1 VRRKPSLVLRFLIAF
16 AAAMVLIAF
25 VFFRVTQT
33 PLKEVVKPPQEVAVA
48 PTPAAPRPKPVE
60 ECSARGW
67 GRAAEIN
74 RASLK
79 TLRWAPF
86 GRPETGWEVYVP
98 LIQREIGTGCAPDT
112 AGFAAAFAAWQGD
125 QRLLPDGVVSEPD
138 FVRMKGIM
146 QTRRAFVRM
155 SARGICP
162 RPANEIHLAAGSPL
176 EGYAGK
182 KVQLRPG
189 AFAAYRR
196 MVAAAKAE
204 NPEIARDPRNLTIFS
219 AFRSPS
225 YDAARCATQKNCNG
239 IVRAKCSPHRTGL
252 AMDIYVGQA
261 PGYGPD
267 SSADPNRRYM
277 TQTPTYRWL
286 LANAHRFGF
295 VNYPFEP
302 WHWEWT
308 GENP

>member
-1 VRRKPSLVLRFLIAF
+1 VLRFLAAF
-16 AAAMVLIAF
+16 AAAAVLLAF
-25 VFFRVTQT
+25 LFFRVTQT
-33 PLKEVVKPPQEVAVA
+33 PPREIIKPPPEVAVT
-48 PTPAAPRPKPVE
+48 PTPPGPRPAPVQD
-60 ECSARGW
+60 CSARGW
-67 GRAAEIN
+67 GGAAELN

-79 TLRWAPF
+79 TLKWAPF

-112 AGFAAAFAAWQGD
+112 AAFAAAFAAWQGN
-125 QRLLPDGVVSEPD
+125 QRLLPDGVMSEKD
-138 FVRMKGIM
+138 FVRMKGVI
-146 QTRRAFVRM
+146 QARRAFVRM

-162 RPANEIHLAAGSPL
+162 RAANAVQLDSGRPG
-176 EGYAGK
+176 EGYGGK
-182 KVQLRPG
+182 HVQLRPR
-189 AFAAYRR
+189 AFEAYRR

-204 NPEIARDPRNLTIFS
+204 DPEIAKDPRNLTIFS
-219 AFRSPS
+219 AFRSPA
-225 YDAARCATQKNCNG
+225 YDAERCARQKNCNG
-239 IVRAKCSPHRTGL
+239 IVRARCSPHRTGL
-252 AMDIYVGQA
+252 ALDLYVGQA

-267 SSADPNRRYM
+267 SSADPNRRFM